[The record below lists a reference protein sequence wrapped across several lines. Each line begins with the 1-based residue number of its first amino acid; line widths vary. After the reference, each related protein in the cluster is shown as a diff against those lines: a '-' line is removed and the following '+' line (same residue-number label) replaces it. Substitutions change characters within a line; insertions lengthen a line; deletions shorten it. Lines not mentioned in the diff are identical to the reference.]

1 VAGRHG
7 GDERACADRRRR
19 EPGVMTD
26 LLLQAWTALLIEWAK
41 VDHLRGRSDDW
52 HPDRPLR
59 LLFAG
64 YNGARNTGSDVRV
77 EEMLRQVRQVLGPE
91 RVELSVLTQD
101 FALTRGYFGDAR
113 QVKLADIFPPF
124 LAREV
129 PKHDGVIACEG
140 SMFKS
145 RFANAL
151 TTMMIGALGIA
162 AARNR
167 LSVGYGAEAGH
178 MTASLRR
185 LVRRYCDTSLVIT
198 RNEESERI
206 LRRLHVPT
214 EPGAD
219 TAWTFRPHGPEHG
232 RDALRRAGWDGEA
245 EPLALCPINPFWW
258 PVKASVVKAA
268 GRAVFGAW
276 RDSHYRSVYFH
287 HSGKA
292 VTAAYHRYLDALA
305 GAVDAF
311 RRERRVFPVLVAMER
326 LDRDACQRLAERLG
340 GAPVFGSAEHDMY
353 ELVSILR
360 ACRLQ
365 VSSRFHGVVTTMPA
379 LIPSVGVTMDERIRN
394 LMNERGHA
402 DFLFEVDDPD
412 LEGRLLEALRRADA
426 EREDLARGIGAS
438 VVRNLKLMARMGVF
452 LEAETARRF
461 PGFET
466 RTGLVSWEH
475 YLPPL
480 SPDLARLVE
489 THEADADAAAPRPVR
504 AVQPVVGEP

>member
-1 VAGRHG
+1 
-7 GDERACADRRRR
+7 
-19 EPGVMTD
+19 MTD
-26 LLLQAWTALLIEWAK
+26 LFLQAWTALLIEWAK
-41 VDHLRGRSDDW
+41 MDHLRDRSAGW
-52 HPDRPLR
+52 HPGRPLR

-77 EEMLRQVRQVLGPE
+77 EEMLRQVRQVLGPD

-101 FALTRGYFGDAR
+101 FELTRGYFGDAR

-129 PKHDGVIACEG
+129 PQHDGVIACEG

-167 LSVGYGAEAGH
+167 LSVGYGAEAGD
-178 MTASLRR
+178 MTASLRW

-219 TAWTFRPHGPEHG
+219 TAWTFQPHGPERG
-232 RDALRRAGWDGEA
+232 REALRRAGWDGET
-245 EPLALCPINPFWW
+245 EPVALCPINPFWW

-268 GRAVFGAW
+268 GRALFGAW
-276 RDSHYRSVYFH
+276 KDSHYRSVYFH
-287 HSGKA
+287 RAGKA
-292 VTAAYHRYLDALA
+292 VTGAYHRYLDAIA
-305 GAVDAF
+305 GAVSAF

-326 LDRDACQRLAERLG
+326 LDQDACRRLCKRLG
-340 GAPVFGSAEHDMY
+340 GAPVFGSGDHDMY

-365 VSSRFHGVVTTMPA
+365 VSSRFHGIVTTMPA
-379 LIPSVGVTMDERIRN
+379 LIPSIGVTMDERIRN
-394 LMNERGHA
+394 LMVERGHR

-412 LEGRLLEALRRADA
+412 LEARLLEALRRADA
-426 EREDLARGIGAS
+426 EREELARGIGRS

-461 PGFET
+461 PAFEP
-466 RTGLVSWEH
+466 RRGLASWEC

-480 SPDLARLVE
+480 PPDLRRLVE
-489 THEADADAAAPRPVR
+489 KFEPGDDARPAPAA
-504 AVQPVVGEP
+504 QPAIGKP